1 MKRITIVIENESIF
15 HGVYLKQ
22 LIKKF
27 QWLNKKDQINVCIYM
42 GSASSNINIKI
53 IKSCF
58 KYNLNQL
65 ILGIRFIITNYF
77 KRVFKN
83 DLNILCVCRNN
94 NLSYEKIFN
103 NSDLLEC
110 INIYKSNYLINASS
124 LIFNKEIFKKNIIMI
139 NKHSGKI
146 PEYMGSYPLFW
157 SFYNLEKKFYIT
169 INSIE
174 LAIDEG
180 AVIYENGFNSKNLSL
195 ISCYFRSFI
204 YSSYIISSLI
214 NKNRIDGKKKF
225 INNNLKKF
233 KTPNQ
238 KDLDNFFKKKLCFF

>member
-15 HGVYLKQ
+15 HSIYLKQ

-27 QWLNKKDQINVCIYM
+27 QRLNKKDQINVCIYM
-42 GSASSNINIKI
+42 GSSTSNINIKI

-83 DLNILCVCRNN
+83 NLNILCVCRNN

-124 LIFNKEIFKKNIIMI
+124 LIFNKEVFKKNIIMI

-204 YSSYIISSLI
+204 YSSYIIASLI

-225 INNNLKKF
+225 INNDLKKF

>member
-15 HGVYLKQ
+15 HSIYLKQ

-27 QWLNKKDQINVCIYM
+27 QRLNKKDQINVCIYM
-42 GSASSNINIKI
+42 GSSTSNINIKI

-83 DLNILCVCRNN
+83 NLNILCVCRNN

-103 NSDLLEC
+103 NSDLLKC

-124 LIFNKEIFKKNIIMI
+124 LIFNKEVFKKNIIMI

-174 LAIDEG
+174 LAID
-180 AVIYENGFNSKNLSL
+180 
-195 ISCYFRSFI
+195 
-204 YSSYIISSLI
+204 
-214 NKNRIDGKKKF
+214 
-225 INNNLKKF
+225 
-233 KTPNQ
+233 
-238 KDLDNFFKKKLCFF
+238 